1 MLGEQRIR
9 EITHGILAQSRAD
22 QTEVSVISGDS
33 QLTRFANNAIHQ
45 HVAEVDVQVR
55 VRVVLGKR
63 LGAASTNDIGREALE
78 RTLETALT
86 SARQQPENPDFRSL
100 PPSLP
105 IPPLRAF
112 SEATASCTPEQRARA
127 VALICGPAAE
137 AGLSAAGALETTL
150 EEYAVANSLG
160 VFAYFPTTLADL
172 RTVIMGD
179 AAVGG
184 SGYAASASLDI
195 EEIDSLAIGREAIDK
210 ALRSRNPIDI
220 EPGPYAVILEEY
232 AVDDLI
238 GYLNYLSFSAL
249 AVQEKRSFMV
259 EKRGQPVASPL
270 VSLWDDGRDPR
281 GLPMPFDFEGVPK
294 QKVEFIAQGIAKD
307 VVYDSYTAGRDVN
320 QTSTGHALPAPNP
333 SGPFAWN
340 VFMAEGDASREE
352 LVTSVDRGIWV
363 TRLHYVR
370 PVHPLKTIVT
380 GMTRD
385 GTFLI
390 EHGELTR
397 PVKNLRFTQSILE
410 ALSKV
415 SRVGREIKVGRSFL
429 EDFLGA
435 ISVPALRIEEFNFT
449 GTTQF

>member
-22 QTEVSVISGDS
+22 QTEVSVIGGDS

-55 VRVVLGKR
+55 VRVVSGKR
-63 LGAASTNDIGREALE
+63 LGAASTNDVSREALE
-78 RTLETALT
+78 RTLEMALT
-86 SARQQPENPDFRSL
+86 TARLQPENPDFRSL
-100 PPSLP
+100 PSPLP
-105 IPPLRAF
+105 LPPLRAF

-137 AGLSAAGALETTL
+137 ARLSAAGALETSI

-160 VFAYFPTTLADL
+160 VFGYFPTTLADL
-172 RTVIMGD
+172 RTVIMGQ
-179 AAVGG
+179 APEGG
-184 SGYAASASLDI
+184 SGYAAAAALDI
-195 EEIDSLAIGREAIDK
+195 EEIDAQAIGREAIHK

-220 EPGPYAVILEEY
+220 EPGPHVVILEEY
-232 AVDDLI
+232 AVDDLV
-238 GYLNYLSFSAL
+238 GYLSYLGFGAL

-259 EKRGQPVASPL
+259 EKRGQPVASPW

-294 QKVEFIAQGIAKD
+294 QKVELITRGIARE
-307 VVYDSYTAGRDVN
+307 VVYDSYTAGREAGKS
-320 QTSTGHALPAPNP
+320 STGHALPAPNP

-340 VFMAEGDASREE
+340 LFMTEGDASRDE
-352 LVTSVDRGIWV
+352 LLTSIERGIWV

-410 ALSKV
+410 ALAKV

-449 GTTQF
+449 GTTEF